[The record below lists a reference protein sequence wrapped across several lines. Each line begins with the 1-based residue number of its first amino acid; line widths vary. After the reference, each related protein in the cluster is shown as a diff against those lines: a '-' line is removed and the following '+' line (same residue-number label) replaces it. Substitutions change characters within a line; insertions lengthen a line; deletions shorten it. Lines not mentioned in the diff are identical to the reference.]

1 MDLVLSQT
9 GDRQGLVMPADR
21 ENTENEANTGFP
33 HDSAKLDSLTGFH
46 QQIYLDEVLN
56 KSIQDHKHSSVAV
69 SLALL
74 QLENFYEIR
83 TWLGKSDATLF
94 LSDIARLLKKTLP
107 ASVLLSRCKHYEFAA
122 LLFDQSSRDAREI
135 AAKVRCVVESAA
147 EKSLPDRVKLKIGIG
162 IAEIDDRTAG
172 KDVLYARARHD
183 MSVFRKGQV
192 HLIRQQQNLQPAAVF
207 KRLKHALESGLLKPL
222 FQAVVSLKP
231 DQLEHYEIRTHVEDS
246 QGVIPAE
253 LLFEVAV
260 QNAWGEAI
268 DRWLIKN
275 AIRILRQFAKPSLKL
290 TINITHNSIV
300 SPHFLSWLDTVLTNN
315 AGIGTSLVFQISEID
330 VLIAQHHMSYFCQ
343 QLDNHD
349 IQLCIS
355 HFGCT
360 DDPFR
365 YLDLFRAE
373 FVKLNGPALKHST
386 EKNGSKDLAKLV
398 ERLHENGLRV
408 IVPKVENMAQMPQLW
423 SSNVNYVQGYG
434 LHKPSNSLNYQFLQE
449 ATLGLH

>member
-1 MDLVLSQT
+1 
-9 GDRQGLVMPADR
+9 MPTDS
-21 ENTENEANTGFP
+21 ENTNDLASAGLPEGA
-33 HDSAKLDSLTGFH
+33 AKLDPLTGFH
-46 QQIYLDEVLN
+46 QQNYLDEVLN
-56 KSIQDHKHSSVAV
+56 KSIQGNKHVARSV

-74 QLENFYEIR
+74 QLENFYEIK

-122 LLFDQSSRDAREI
+122 LLFDQSSREAREI

-147 EKSLPDRVKLKIGIG
+147 EKSLPGRVKLKIGIG
-162 IAEIDDRTAG
+162 IAEIDDRTTG
-172 KDVLYARARHD
+172 KDVMYARARHD
-183 MSVFRKGQV
+183 MSVYRKGQI

-207 KRLKHALESGLLKPL
+207 KRLRAALESGLLQPL
-222 FQAVVSLKP
+222 FQAVISLKP

-268 DRWLIKN
+268 DRWLIQN
-275 AIRILRQFAKPSLKL
+275 AVRVLRQFAKPSLKL
-290 TINITHNSIV
+290 TLNITHNSIV
-300 SPHFLSWLDTVLTNN
+300 SPNFFSWLNGILAKN
-315 AGIGTSLVFQISEID
+315 AKLGASLVFQVSEID
-330 VLIAQHHMSYFCQ
+330 VLIAQHHMTYFCQ
-343 QLDNHD
+343 QLNNHN

-373 FVKLNGPALKHST
+373 LVKLNGPALKHSAI
-386 EKNGSKDLAKLV
+386 EKDGSEGIAKLV

-408 IVPKVENMAQMPQLW
+408 IVPKVENMTQMPQLW

-434 LHKPSNSLNYQFLQE
+434 LHRPSKSLNYEFLQE
-449 ATLGLH
+449 ATLSLN